1 MLQRFRFTLGAGE
14 AAWLG
19 AGYLLALSSSFGQT
33 FFISLSGGALRQLLD
48 LSHGGFGGLYTI
60 ATAGSALVMLWAG
73 GLADRPRLGPF
84 AVWMLL
90 GLVLACLTMATTASV
105 WQLLLALF
113 LLRVFGQGMLSHV
126 GMTAMARWFERRRGR
141 AISIASLG
149 YPSGEA
155 LLPSL
160 AVIVIAL
167 AGWRSLWFGAAVA
180 LTLFALPLLR
190 FLMRHEPLDQAA
202 TAQAGSG
209 AHLATSEW
217 TRSQVFRDPLFLL
230 LLPGIVAV
238 SFMITGVFFHQVL
251 LVEIK
256 GWSLSWWA
264 ASYPV
269 YAVVTVASSLTAGW
283 IVDRWS
289 CKVLLGPYLL
299 PMGLAFLL
307 LSSGSSAGLALVF
320 MLLAGFT
327 TGANM
332 VLMTALWAELYG
344 TRHIGAIRGLVLGAL
359 VSASA
364 ASPGIMGW
372 LVDVGVGLDRQFSA
386 FGLYT
391 FAVSLLFIGLV
402 RFHPRLSRP
411 AKSCE

>member
-1 MLQRFRFTLGAGE
+1 MLQRFRLTLGEGE
-14 AAWLG
+14 APWLG

-33 FFISLSGGALRQLLD
+33 FFISLSGGELRQLLD
-48 LSHGGFGGLYTI
+48 LSHGGFGGLYTL

-73 GLADRPRLGPF
+73 GLADRPRLGPI
-84 AVWMLL
+84 AIWMLL
-90 GLVLACLTMATTASV
+90 GLALACLTMATTASV

-126 GMTAMARWFERRRGR
+126 GMTAMARWFDRRRGR
-141 AISIASLG
+141 AISIAALG

-160 AVIVIAL
+160 AVLVIAF
-167 AGWRSLWFGAAVA
+167 AGWRSLWFAAVA
-180 LTLFALPLLR
+180 ALALVALPLLR
-190 FLMRHEPLDQAA
+190 HLMRNEPVAPNADDERKKAA
-202 TAQAGSG
+202 LNRRPADD
-209 AHLATSEW
+209 W

-230 LLPGIVAV
+230 LLPGVIAV

-251 LVEIK
+251 LVETK
-256 GWSLSWWA
+256 GWSFTWWA

-269 YAVVTVASSLTAGW
+269 YAVVTVASSLTSGW

-289 CKVLLGPYLL
+289 CKALLGPYLL

-307 LSSGSSAGLALVF
+307 LSSGTSSSLTFLF

-327 TGANM
+327 TGASM

-344 TRHIGAIRGLVLGAL
+344 TRHIGAIRGLVLGFL

-372 LVDVGVGLDRQFSA
+372 LVDRGVDLDRQFLA
-386 FGLYT
+386 FALYT

-402 RFHPRLSRP
+402 RLHPRLT
-411 AKSCE
+411 AKG